1 MLPRSAHTRCLA
13 RERASGA
20 RQSRRL
26 PCKKTAYRLRHPE
39 KWAVSSAGRA
49 LLSHGRGHWFEP
61 STAHHAKAPAKQ
73 TSRKSQER
81 LLFPEW
87 LLFEHFGTVLGQCQ
101 WRAG

>member
-1 MLPRSAHTRCLA
+1 MLPRSAHRRCPA
-13 RERASGA
+13 RERGSGA
-20 RQSRRL
+20 PQSRRL
-26 PCKKTAYRLRHPE
+26 PCKKAAYRLPHPE

-87 LLFEHFGTVLGQCQ
+87 LLFEHFGTVLGQC
-101 WRAG
+101 